1 MRLSIIN
8 WIYSSKCLIHNNID
22 KGDLYTW
29 GKNRDSCLGLGHP
42 GDMFF
47 PFKVSLSI

>member
-1 MRLSIIN
+1 MFDSQS
-8 WIYSSKCLIHNNID
+8 YID